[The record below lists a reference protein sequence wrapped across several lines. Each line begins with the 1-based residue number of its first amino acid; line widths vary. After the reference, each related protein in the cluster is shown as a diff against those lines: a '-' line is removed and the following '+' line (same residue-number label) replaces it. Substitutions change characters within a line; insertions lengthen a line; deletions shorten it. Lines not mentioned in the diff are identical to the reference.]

1 MVWVK
6 DKVRGENRMK
16 QIKIVSIFK
25 ILCLLFLIGSLIYSI
40 GLNFSFHKSNTELQK
55 KLDNLTIELQEKERE
70 LEIYKVYEKQSMLNS
85 LEEIQKYFNVNDL
98 TVIPYDIE
106 DLSSFYD
113 EFKLE
118 DSDLYFE
125 GDILYANV
133 KGKPLM
139 LLYFSSDNA
148 YYFCEVFDVLD
159 KENKS
164 IFRSIFYD
172 FLNSL
177 PADTIEDMFYKD
189 ERVTIEKPVIYLYPE
204 KEISVEVKLEN
215 IDFTA
220 TYPLYEN
227 GWRVTARPDGTLCDK
242 EGREYNYLYWEGHSD
257 VFVSN
262 MDKGFVVE
270 RDNYIQF
277 LEDKLSEIGLTDKEA
292 CDFITYWLPQ
302 MNEYEYC
309 LASFQMENYEDQVK
323 LDYSVNPDNELR
335 LFVAFKGLDRLIDIE
350 EQDLSYYEDFE
361 REGFVVV
368 EWGGTFVDEE

>member
-1 MVWVK
+1 
-6 DKVRGENRMK
+6 MK

-113 EFKLE
+113 EFKLV

-189 ERVTIEKPVIYLYPE
+189 ERVTKEKPVIYLYPE